1 MKKWML
7 PLIAVAVTGGCTTN
21 TDPYEGAQVAFESD
35 AQEDAYEL
43 EVEKKRLE
51 NRIEY
56 LEREA
61 MRLQSVDNNAARRNW
76 IEAAKAKEEL
86 TEINKKLAR

>member
-1 MKKWML
+1 MI
-7 PLIAVAVTGGCTTN
+7 LINASGCSRN
-21 TDPYEGAQVAFESD
+21 SEPYEGAQVAFENR
-35 AQEDAYEL
+35 QEEDLYEL

-61 MRLQSVDNNAARRNW
+61 IRMQPIDSAQARRIWIDAAR
-76 IEAAKAKEEL
+76 AKERL
-86 TEINKKLAR
+86 NEINRELSDRQVP